1 MSIMLAWLLDPM
13 AISHVFSIA
22 ELAWLL
28 DPMAISHFFSIAE
41 YVLFHLALL
50 TCFALALLRLIR
62 NELKRK

>member
-1 MSIMLAWLLDPM
+1 M